1 FQVNPESILQL
12 RVLSGQGNAEKQEKG
27 DAVEFH
33 FISIHDGGTNIHKKS
48 VKQLPCLTDLILS
61 EGTVIY

>member
-1 FQVNPESILQL
+1 
-12 RVLSGQGNAEKQEKG
+12 LSGQGNAEKQEKG

-33 FISIHDGGTNIHKKS
+33 FISIHDGGTNIRKKS